1 MMTAVASCETNVIP
15 LKGNSNFINTPYMK
29 KTTYYKTSYGSI
41 TDKDA
46 YKLIAITRDGLSY
59 SVFVGVMKKTPFSLI
74 EWSNFLNMSLRT
86 MQRYQK
92 KKKSFDPIH
101 AQRIVEIN
109 LLYNQGVEV
118 FGEKEKFDAWLDIK
132 NAALGGI
139 KPKELMDNTFGI
151 DVLKKELHAIEHGL
165 FV

>member
-1 MMTAVASCETNVIP
+1 
-15 LKGNSNFINTPYMK
+15 MK
-29 KTTYYKTSYGSI
+29 KTTYYKTSFGSI
-41 TDKDA
+41 TNKDA
-46 YKLIAITRDGLSY
+46 YNLIAITRDGISF

-92 KKKSFDPIH
+92 KKKPFDPIYS
-101 AQRIVEIN
+101 QRIMEVN

-118 FGEKEKFDAWLDIK
+118 FGDNERFDTWLGTKSI
-132 NAALGGI
+132 ALGGV
-139 KPKELMDNTFGI
+139 KPKELMDTTFGI
-151 DVLKKELHAIEHGL
+151 DILKKELNAIEHGI